1 VSGPFLSQA
10 DAFRG
15 GRGGLVQIGMRIRFI
30 FHGWRLPALLA
41 AALMLAGCVASPGVS
56 SRILATEPA
65 RLAIINL
72 TSRTWHITVSAI
84 AGGEPRVIR
93 IEPQA
98 KVELDLARG
107 DYSIEQTLV
116 ALSGKSEATRRFPAS
131 FEAGQTYQWPLAT
144 LGDKAAGGDIAEEP
158 GGASRPFDE

>member
-15 GRGGLVQIGMRIRFI
+15 GRGGVVRIGMRIRFI

-41 AALMLAGCVASPGVS
+41 AALMLAGCVASPGVV
-56 SRILATEPA
+56 SRAQGTEPA
-65 RLAIINL
+65 RLVIINL
-72 TSRTWHITVSAI
+72 TSRTWHIMVSAI

-93 IEPQA
+93 IEPQD
-98 KVELDLARG
+98 KVELNLARG

-116 ALSGKSEATRRFPAS
+116 ALSGMGEATRRLPVS

-144 LGDKAAGGDIAEEP
+144 LGDEAADGDIAIE
-158 GGASRPFDE
+158 GRQAGRPLP